1 MWKLRKVA
9 EILAC
14 KRHIHITSQLT
25 QRACNNF
32 DISEEVRHGLETG
45 APIVALESTIITH
58 GMPYPDNMQ
67 CALDVEN
74 IVREQV
80 NTNYIHRNI

>member
-14 KRHIHITSQLT
+14 KRYIHITSQLT

-32 DISEEVRHGLETG
+32 DISEEVRHGLATG

-67 CALDVEN
+67 CALDVES

-80 NTNYIHRNI
+80 NTNYIHINI